1 MLSLFCVEAK
11 AINYTPDLKVKP
23 YKPCSNPSHTRCTCM
38 NPQPVLSDE
47 LRKLVESKLKINLDG
62 IEETVRQIFQTQEL
76 SLEDLK
82 DTMQTLEQS
91 FNLLSQKWNLQI
103 LYILF
108 LRKTTGFS
116 QLKNIL
122 GVNSRTLSDK
132 LKILTQHSY
141 IARTV
146 EQGPPL
152 KVKYSLTKTG
162 HDTILLALPFLYYSS
177 GNLARKG

>member
-1 MLSLFCVEAK
+1 
-11 AINYTPDLKVKP
+11 
-23 YKPCSNPSHTRCTCM
+23 M
-38 NPQPVLSDE
+38 NPKPILSTE

-62 IEETVRQIFQTQEL
+62 IEETLRQIFQAQEL

-82 DTMQTLEQS
+82 ETMKTLEES

-108 LRKTTGFS
+108 LRKTAGFGE
-116 QLKNIL
+116 LKKIL

-132 LKILTQHSY
+132 LKILARYAY
-141 IARTV
+141 IERSI

-152 KVKYSLTKTG
+152 RVRYSLTKRG
-162 HDTILLALPFLYYSS
+162 RDTILLALPFLYYSS
-177 GNLARKG
+177 SNLAQ